1 MRTQRP
7 AWVKVGQCR
16 AEALFK
22 KQQQLH
28 DGQQAKAEYQAEL
41 PRYAAKDS
49 AIAGAP
55 IGSRAEDN
63 PLRGRVVV

>member
-1 MRTQRP
+1 MHTPRP
-7 AWVKVGQCR
+7 ARVKVGQCR

-41 PRYAAKDS
+41 PAMQQKDS
-49 AIAGAP
+49 AIAA
-55 IGSRAEDN
+55 
-63 PLRGRVVV
+63 LRLARDAGQKTIR

>member
-1 MRTQRP
+1 MRTPRP

-55 IGSRAEDN
+55 IGSRCGQKTI
-63 PLRGRVVV
+63 R